1 MKFQSPLIKARLIQ
15 RYKRFMADV
24 TLPDGSEATVHVA
37 NPGSMLGGLAEP
49 GLEVWLSDSRNPKR
63 KLPLSWEV
71 AALPDGARV
80 GVNTALP
87 NKVVEEAIEVGLV
100 PDLMGYETLR
110 REVKYGENSRID
122 ILLEDEGKA
131 PAYVEVKSVTLS
143 RSPGLAEF
151 PDAKTTRGAKHLTE
165 LRGEKAKGNRAVML
179 FLVNRTDCD
188 RVTVAADIDPA
199 YAKALEEARAVGVEI
214 TALGVDI
221 DEEEVR
227 VARTVEW
234 INR

>member
-1 MKFQSPLIKARLIQ
+1 MKFQSPLIKARLIN

-24 TLPDGSEATVHVA
+24 TLPGGTETTVHVA

-49 GLEVWLSDSRNPKR
+49 GLEVWLSDSRNSKR

-71 AALPDGARV
+71 AVMPEGARV

-87 NKVVEEAIEVGLV
+87 NKVVEEAIEAGQV
-100 PDLMGYETLR
+100 PALSGYGALR

-122 ILLEDEGKA
+122 ILLEGPDR
-131 PAYVEVKSVTLS
+131 PPTYVEVKSVTLS
-143 RSPGLAEF
+143 RSAGLAEF
-151 PDAKTTRGAKHLTE
+151 PDAKTTRGAKHLAE
-165 LRGEKAKGNRAVML
+165 LMGEVSKGNRAVML
-179 FLVNRTDCD
+179 YLVNRTDCD

-199 YAKALEEARAVGVEI
+199 YAAALKEARAAGVEI
-214 TALGVDI
+214 ICLGVDI

-227 VARTVEW
+227 VTRTCQW
-234 INR
+234 IET